1 MVACSNAAFILAF
14 SLKLTHQPST
24 ILQEQIIFD
33 MIINKWHMHCAV
45 LMHGCVLDE
54 LLAYAVH
61 ASLLQVAMAIIVC
74 TRINCCYVGWFDF
87 LHICREKWQFDI

>member
-1 MVACSNAAFILAF
+1 
-14 SLKLTHQPST
+14 
-24 ILQEQIIFD
+24 
-33 MIINKWHMHCAV
+33 
-45 LMHGCVLDE
+45 LDE

-87 LHICREKWQFDI
+87 LHICRERMAV